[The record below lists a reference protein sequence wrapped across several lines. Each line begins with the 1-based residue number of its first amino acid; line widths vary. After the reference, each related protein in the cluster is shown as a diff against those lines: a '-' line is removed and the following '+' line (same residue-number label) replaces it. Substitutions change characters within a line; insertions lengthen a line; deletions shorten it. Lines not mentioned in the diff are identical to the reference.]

1 MKKIWSLVLATLLSG
16 CTTTGISESKMP
28 SPDKGVV
35 FASVLFS
42 GSYSENSILIRK
54 IGEADVTRMGLGES
68 MILVPVFP
76 KSDFAD
82 MGYDRMG
89 KKGAVLAEELD
100 PGDYEVFDWRVRGG
114 SRTLVPRK
122 SFSIP
127 FTVVKGQ
134 ATYLGSY
141 HFTHRGYMIDSVK
154 VDAANLL
161 ERDATIFDGKFK
173 EYKNMEKKN
182 AAPPEP
188 IPQLGGSAAVSDRIL
203 VPLILPTP
211 R

>member
-1 MKKIWSLVLATLLSG
+1 MKFWILLFMALLSG
-16 CTTTGISESKMP
+16 CTTTGISESKSP

-54 IGEADVTRMGLGES
+54 VGEADVIRMGLGEA

-82 MGYDRMG
+82 IGYDSMG
-89 KKGAVLAEELD
+89 KKGAVLAEELE
-100 PGDYEVFDWRVRGG
+100 PGNYEVFNWRVRGG
-114 SRTLVPRK
+114 YRKLVASK

-141 HFTHRGYMIDSVK
+141 HFTHRGYMIDSAK
-154 VDAANLL
+154 VDADNLL
-161 ERDATIFDGKFK
+161 ERDTAIFDRKFVG
-173 EYKNMEKKN
+173 YKGLEKKN

-188 IPQLGGSAAVSDRIL
+188 LAKLGGHATVSEQIPMP
-203 VPLILPTP
+203 VMTP
-211 R
+211 APR